1 MTGSVEACAF
11 AVKRDQ
17 PGPSERGQECFVVL
31 ARDAANGFA
40 ASDLLLARRSTSSQL
55 LENLNA
61 SIHRCVPLTDPFLIS
76 EETNIQ
82 GSAAAAQAVS

>member
-1 MTGSVEACAF
+1 M
-11 AVKRDQ
+11 
-17 PGPSERGQECFVVL
+17 VL

-40 ASDLLLARRSTSSQL
+40 ASDLLLAQRSPSSQL

-61 SIHRCVPLTDPFLIS
+61 SIHHCAPLTDPFLIS

-82 GSAAAAQAVS
+82 RVGSLRRKPDLLVKLSFATTSLK